1 MSVKVKRETWIKKIQ
16 AYFEQEG
23 LLLSGPPRKRFVSER
38 GNKALNGRLRGSYR
52 DAKKYYN
59 TIANDY
65 LEMVFDST
73 LESGVIAAIAEII
86 EERKPATVLDA
97 GCGVGVSLGFYASA
111 FQEISFCG
119 SDISDKM
126 LALAAARMHKN
137 SIRNVRFVTC
147 YHNDLGEHVS
157 LDSVD
162 MIIAV
167 NTMPSP
173 LFSEEFNW
181 TLDVFSRLLKDGGIV
196 VCAIPPCV
204 FYETAEL
211 LTSCLHCG
219 IEWSEFTF
227 SDPVQCFVGS
237 DGLEVFMF
245 VLQKKSQ

>member
-1 MSVKVKRETWIKKIQ
+1 MSVKVKRETWIKRIRT
-16 AYFEQEG
+16 YFEQED
-23 LLLSGPPRKRFVSER
+23 LPSSGPPRRRNVSKR
-38 GNKALNGRLRGSYR
+38 GNKALIGHRNGSYR
-52 DAKKYYN
+52 EAKKYYN
-59 TIANDY
+59 AIANDY

-73 LESGVIAAIAEII
+73 FESGIIAAIAEKI

-97 GCGVGVSLGFYASA
+97 GCGIGISLGFYASA

-126 LALAAARMHKN
+126 LALATARMHKN

-147 YHNDLGEHVS
+147 YHDELGEHIS
-157 LDSVD
+157 FNSVD

-181 TLDVFSRLLKDGGIV
+181 TLDVFSRLLKKDGVI
-196 VCAIPPCV
+196 VCAISPSI

-211 LTSCLHCG
+211 LASCLHCG

-237 DGLEVFMF
+237 DGLEAFMF
-245 VLQKKSQ
+245 VLQKKS